1 MGTFNVIINGLEMIA
16 TGSKVSDVST
26 SGKPFTVVMID
37 SLVKDGKDVKAFLKL
52 KDTALRQEE
61 LSNKQTELN
70 RAWNEALTKFKA
82 ENPDATADSIE
93 EYKRYWMTLPA
104 NRKYTSNLTNG
115 LSATIIDPATGESHM
130 AYFMRESTQ
139 DAPRFRTFIPKERVE
154 LDDCPF

>member
-1 MGTFNVIINGLEMIA
+1 MSTFNVIINGIEMTA
-16 TGSKVSDVST
+16 TGSKVADISAN
-26 SGKPFTVVMID
+26 GKPFTVVMVD
-37 SLVKDGKDVKAFLKL
+37 SLIHNGKDVKSFLKVR
-52 KDTALRQEE
+52 DSQLRAEE
-61 LSNKQTELN
+61 LSTKHAELDK
-70 RAWNEALTKFKA
+70 AWGQALTKFKA
-82 ENPDATADSIE
+82 ENPEATADSIE
-93 EYKRYWMTLPA
+93 EYKRYWLTLPA

>member
-1 MGTFNVIINGLEMIA
+1 MSTFNVIINGVEMTA

-26 SGKPFTVVMID
+26 SGKPFTVVMVD
-37 SLVKDGKDVKAFLKL
+37 SLIHNGKDVRSFLKVR
-52 KDTALRQEE
+52 DNQLRAEE
-61 LSNKQTELN
+61 LSNKQTELDK
-70 RAWNEALTKFKA
+70 AWNEALTKFRA

-139 DAPRFRTFIPKERVE
+139 DAPRFRTFIPKPKVDLES
-154 LDDCPF
+154 CPF